1 MESVLSELE
10 APDGQLKYLV
20 KWRGY
25 PIERCSWEPADS
37 FNTPETLADWAK
49 TKRAIEEGRRQP
61 FDLIRWE
68 NHILALEEASKER
81 KRKRVAK
88 KRRLGLPR
96 RPTEDVG
103 NERRTSDVPLTGS
116 RPDPVSQ
123 RVTKATST
131 LDTQPVPSLQSKP
144 PKPAPPPILFGNASE
159 KRPQTARKASN
170 ADPNNRFNL
179 STKWRY
185 EKAKRDERAPN
196 IDQLDLVPPSKWT
209 PMSNANA
216 AKIGPYKDQTTVEA
230 ETFTS
235 TGRRPES
242 DETESPARSWA
253 ADFRRD
259 TRRGDETSDQ
269 APMDADRPSRFRDS
283 RFDTRRGDEI
293 SSWIP
298 TEADRPDHF
307 RDSRFDTRR
316 GDEISSWTPTEADR
330 PDRFRDSRDADRPS
344 RFRDSRFDTRR
355 GDEISSWTPT
365 EADRPDRFRDSRSD
379 RPLEP
384 SREPRGKYLIASDG
398 VKRFI
403 DPGDLLITMHYGPLK
418 TPVGNVRLVGL
429 SAHSRKNILSC
440 KKDDEVDLWF
450 QYLCS
455 LDEYDRL
462 CQNVSRV

>member
-1 MESVLSELE
+1 MTDKSDDEISLTSTTPSEQLSEYEVESVLSELE

-68 NHILALEEASKER
+68 NHVLALEEASKER
-81 KRKRVAK
+81 KRKRAAK

-96 RPTEDVG
+96 RPTEIVG

-116 RPDPVSQ
+116 RSDPVSQ

-159 KRPQTARKASN
+159 KRPQTARKVSN

-179 STKWRY
+179 STRWRY

-230 ETFTS
+230 ETLTN
-235 TGRRPES
+235 TGRRPEN
-242 DETESPARSWA
+242 DETESPAGPWA

-259 TRRGDETSDQ
+259 TRRGDETFNQ

-283 RFDTRRGDEI
+283 RFDTRRGDEV
-293 SSWIP
+293 
-298 TEADRPDHF
+298 
-307 RDSRFDTRR
+307 
-316 GDEISSWTPTEADR
+316 
-330 PDRFRDSRDADRPS
+330 
-344 RFRDSRFDTRR
+344 
-355 GDEISSWTPT
+355 SSWTPT

-403 DPGDLLITMHYGPLK
+403 DPGDLLITMRYGPLK
-418 TPVGNVRLVGL
+418 TLVGNVRLVGL

-462 CQNVSRV
+462 CQNVSRM